1 MTKIK
6 TACPHCNW
14 ANEPNEILFW
24 PNVKDKKMRV
34 QFTCRNCKKESMI
47 SMEVDKIEYLE
58 EVV

>member
-1 MTKIK
+1 
-6 TACPHCNW
+6 
-14 ANEPNEILFW
+14 LFW